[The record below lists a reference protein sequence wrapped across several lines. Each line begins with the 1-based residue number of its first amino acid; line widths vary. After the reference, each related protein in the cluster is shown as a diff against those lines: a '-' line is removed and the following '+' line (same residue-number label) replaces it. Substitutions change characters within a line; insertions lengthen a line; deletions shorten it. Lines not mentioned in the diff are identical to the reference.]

1 MIINGKEIK
10 INRENAVVS
19 VADTEYYKLCKE
31 ILDNGL
37 KTNNRTGIDTKSI
50 AGYNFKI
57 DISKCFPIL
66 ETKKVVAKNF
76 SSEIQWIH
84 QEQSNKV
91 KWLHDRENHVWDEWV
106 VDDDGIYR
114 IYEQGENAV
123 YDPEREVPL
132 MQQLKNPTTGVIELM
147 PVFDEYNNHI
157 MVKSKDII
165 DNKSNPRTLKCAIWF
180 GIEYAETIGEA
191 YGFINSKTHSPQR
204 VEYTLKHNPF
214 DRRMNISLWQD
225 DYIVKAVLPSCVWSC
240 EFKVTPDGKLHIYV
254 HQRSADIGAG
264 LPFNVPQ
271 YALLAAMF
279 AKAANLELGTL
290 SWSIMDA
297 HIYENQEDAINKQMR
312 RYEYMVEA
320 SDIIRNHSDEDIE
333 NLYNKMVELYNVLH
347 NKARLLIKRDINKLK
362 MSEILSELK
371 LIDSNFAKEYEDCY
385 EQKICFEHMLL
396 RENPVLELD
405 KHDSIFEYST
415 EYVKKDDKYLL
426 ENPIGNKEL
435 RLKKYH
441 HTPFIKMPIAQ

>member
-31 ILDNGL
+31 ILNNGL
-37 KTNNRTGIDTKSI
+37 KTNNRTGIDTYSI

-57 DISKCFPIL
+57 DISKSFPIL
-66 ETKKVVAKNF
+66 ETKKVIARNF

-91 KWLHDRENHVWDEWV
+91 SWLHERDNHVWDGWV

-114 IYEQGENAV
+114 IYEQGKNTV

-147 PVFDEYNNHI
+147 PVFDKYNNHI

-165 DNKSNPRTLKCAIWF
+165 DNKSNPRTIKSAIWF
-180 GIEYAETIGEA
+180 GKEYAGTIGEA
-191 YGFINSKTHSPQR
+191 YGYINSITHSPQR
-204 VEYTLKHNPF
+204 VEWTLKHTPN

-225 DYIVKAVLPSCVWSC
+225 DYIAKAVLPSCVWSS
-240 EFKVTPDGKLHIYV
+240 EYKVTPDGKLHIYV

-271 YALLAAMF
+271 YSLLGAMF
-279 AKAANLELGTL
+279 AKSANLELGTL

-297 HIYENQEDAINKQMR
+297 HIYENQVDQIKKQMK

-320 SDIIRNHSDEDIE
+320 SKIIKNHSDEDIE
-333 NLYNKMVELYNVLH
+333 NLYNKMVELYNILH
-347 NKARLLIKRDINKLK
+347 NKARLLIKRDINTLK
-362 MSEILSELK
+362 MSEIIAELK
-371 LIDSNFAKEYEDCY
+371 LIDANFAKEYEDCY

-396 RENPVLELD
+396 RENPVLDLD

>member
-37 KTNNRTGIDTKSI
+37 KTNNRTGIDTYSI

-57 DISKCFPIL
+57 DISKYFPIL
-66 ETKKVVAKNF
+66 ETKKVVAKNL

-84 QEQSNKV
+84 QAQSNKV
-91 KWLHDRENHVWDEWV
+91 KWLHDRENHVWDGWV

-114 IYEQGENAV
+114 IYEQGKNAV

-147 PVFDEYNNHI
+147 PVFDKYNNHI

-225 DYIVKAVLPSCVWSC
+225 DYIVKAVLPSCVWSS
-240 EFKVTPDGKLHIYV
+240 EYKVTPDNKLHIYV

-347 NKARLLIKRDINKLK
+347 NKARLLIKRDINTLK
-362 MSEILSELK
+362 MSEILAELK
-371 LIDSNFAKEYEDCY
+371 LIDANFAKEYEDCY

>member
-19 VADTEYYKLCKE
+19 VADKEYYKLCKE

-37 KTNNRTGIDTKSI
+37 KTHNRTGIDTYSI

-57 DISKCFPIL
+57 DISNYFPIL
-66 ETKKVVAKNF
+66 ETKKVVAKNL

-91 KWLHDRENHVWDEWV
+91 KWLHDRDNHVWDEWV

-114 IYEQGENAV
+114 IYEQGKNAV

-132 MQQLKNPTTGVIELM
+132 MQQLKNPTTGVIEEM
-147 PVFDEYNNHI
+147 PVYDKYNNHI
-157 MVKSKDII
+157 MVKSKDLM
-165 DNKSNPRTLKCAIWF
+165 DGVSNPRTLQKAIWF
-180 GIEYAETIGEA
+180 GKQHSGTIGKA
-191 YGFINSKTHSPQR
+191 YGYINSITHSPQR
-204 VEYTLKHNPF
+204 VEWTLKNKPF

-225 DYIVKAVLPSCVWSC
+225 DYIAEAVLPSCVWSS
-240 EFKVTPDGKLHIYV
+240 EYKVTPDGKLHIYV
-254 HQRSADIGAG
+254 HQRSADVGAG

-271 YALLAAMF
+271 YVLLANMY
-279 AKAANLELGTL
+279 AKAANLELGTI

-297 HIYENQEDAINKQMR
+297 HIYENQVDAIKKQMR

-320 SDIIRNHSDEDIE
+320 SNIIKNHSDEDIE
-333 NLYNKMVELYNVLH
+333 NLYNKMVELYNILH
-347 NKARLLIKRDINKLK
+347 NKARLLIKRDINTLK
-362 MSEILSELK
+362 MSEILAELK
-371 LIDSNFAKEYEDCY
+371 LIDANFAKEYEDCY

>member
-37 KTNNRTGIDTKSI
+37 KTNNRTGIDTYSI

-57 DISKCFPIL
+57 DISKYFPIL
-66 ETKKVVAKNF
+66 ETKKVVAKNL

-84 QEQSNKV
+84 QAQSNKV
-91 KWLHDRENHVWDEWV
+91 KWLHDRENHVWDGWV

-114 IYEQGENAV
+114 IYEQGKNAV

-147 PVFDEYNNHI
+147 PVFDKYNNHI

-165 DNKSNPRTLKCAIWF
+165 DNKSNPRTIKSAIWF
-180 GIEYAETIGEA
+180 GKEYAGTIGEA
-191 YGFINSKTHSPQR
+191 YGYINSITHSPQR

-225 DYIVKAVLPSCVWSC
+225 DYIAKAVLPSCVWSS
-240 EFKVTPDGKLHIYV
+240 EYKVTPDGKLHIYV
-254 HQRSADIGAG
+254 HQRSADVGAG

-271 YALLAAMF
+271 YVLLANMY
-279 AKAANLELGTL
+279 AKAANLELGTI

-297 HIYENQEDAINKQMR
+297 HIYENQVDAIKKQMK
-312 RYEYMVEA
+312 RYEYMAEA
-320 SDIIRNHSDEDIE
+320 SKIIKNHSDEDIE
-333 NLYNKMVELYNVLH
+333 NLYNKMVELYN
-347 NKARLLIKRDINKLK
+347 
-362 MSEILSELK
+362 SEIIDELK
-371 LIDSNFAKEYEDCY
+371 LIDANFAKEYEDCY

-396 RENPVLELD
+396 RENPVLELAS
-405 KHDSIFEYST
+405 HDSIFEYST

-435 RLKKYH
+435 VLKKYH